1 MEGGPDVLPGRTLAD
16 LKIGGTDMVLEAVG
30 GDVEQLAP
38 ALEAWNLW
46 ERGKV
51 GPQQTLDRLVEVGF
65 GDVVE
70 ALAKPA

>member
-16 LKIGGTDMVLEAVG
+16 LKIGGADLVLEAVG

-38 ALEAWNLW
+38 ALEAWTLW
-46 ERGKV
+46 EKGKV
-51 GPQQTLDRLVEVGF
+51 GPQQTLDQLIKVGF